1 METPQTL
8 LDYWEHE
15 VGAKRWYAS
24 DGVLDAKIR
33 NRFGALW
40 QEARAGALDH
50 WRASAEGAL
59 ALVILLD
66 QFPRNMFRDRADSF
80 ATDAEACAV
89 ARAAI
94 KAGQDG
100 AIARPLK
107 QFFYLP
113 FMHSEELA
121 DQDYAIALFAER
133 LPGDNLRHARAHR
146 AVIARFGHFP
156 WRNRVLGRHTSREEE
171 RFLAEG
177 GYGKALQEVSD

>member
-24 DGVLDAKIR
+24 DGVLDAAIR
-33 NRFGALW
+33 DRFLALW
-40 QEARAGALDH
+40 QEARGGALED
-50 WRASAEGAL
+50 WRATPEGAL

-66 QFPRNMFRDRADSF
+66 QFPRNMFREGAESLD
-80 ATDAEACAV
+80 TDAQAREV
-89 ARAAI
+89 ARSAI
-94 KAGQDG
+94 GAGQD
-100 AIARPLK
+100 ASIAPPLK

-121 DQDYAIALFAER
+121 DQDYAIALFSTR

-156 WRNRVLGRHTSREEE
+156 WRNRALGRETGRDEE